1 MTSPSL
7 LAAGMAA
14 DNLAMAVYFSII
26 MSIPAGGDES
36 TLESLAG
43 ILFKPLLK
51 VKEFGQHEI
60 AGQIL
65 SYQVANLQLLIY
77 LS

>member
-43 ILFKPLLK
+43 IRFKPLLK
-51 VKEFGQHEI
+51 VKEFGQHQLS
-60 AGQIL
+60 GPIL
-65 SYQVANLQLLIY
+65 SYQVANLQHLIY